1 VISLQQMRYL
11 VVLSEE
17 LQFLRA
23 SERCFVTQPTLSMQ
37 VKKAEEQLGHP
48 VFDRVTQ
55 PLTLTPYGQSVIP
68 ILREILNEN
77 DKITQLNEKMSGKV
91 FEEIRIGVIP
101 TIAVYLLS
109 DIFLRLRKA
118 LPNAKLL
125 FMEYRTEELL
135 LALETNK
142 VDLAIFAGPYSDP
155 RHRSIPLY
163 QEEIKIYTNEDS
175 TGEIAIESLTNL
187 QPWLLS
193 KGNCLRTQM
202 VNFCNLKDAVDPI
215 EWDYIGGS
223 LEILVDMVNINGGYT
238 LIPANYASP
247 KMDAGK
253 LKSLQSNYGMPARE
267 ILGVFAHK
275 THKTTSI
282 QIILREIQ
290 LKYATQKATGPL
302 QLLDWK

>member
-1 VISLQQMRYL
+1 MISLQQMRYL

-55 PLTLTPYGQSVIP
+55 PLALTPYGQSVIP

-125 FMEYRTEELL
+125 FMEYRT
-135 LALETNK
+135 
-142 VDLAIFAGPYSDP
+142 
-155 RHRSIPLY
+155 
-163 QEEIKIYTNEDS
+163 
-175 TGEIAIESLTNL
+175 
-187 QPWLLS
+187 
-193 KGNCLRTQM
+193 
-202 VNFCNLKDAVDPI
+202 
-215 EWDYIGGS
+215 
-223 LEILVDMVNINGGYT
+223 
-238 LIPANYASP
+238 
-247 KMDAGK
+247 
-253 LKSLQSNYGMPARE
+253 
-267 ILGVFAHK
+267 
-275 THKTTSI
+275 
-282 QIILREIQ
+282 
-290 LKYATQKATGPL
+290 
-302 QLLDWK
+302 

>member
-1 VISLQQMRYL
+1 MISLQQMRYL
-11 VVLSEE
+11 VILSEE

-48 VFDRVTQ
+48 IFDRVTQ
-55 PLTLTPYGQSVIP
+55 PLSLTPYGQSVIP

-77 DKITQLNEKMSGKV
+77 EKLSVLNEKMSGTFV
-91 FEEIRIGVIP
+91 EEIRIGIIP
-101 TIAVYLLS
+101 TISVYLLK
-109 DIFLRLRKA
+109 DVFLGLRSA
-118 LPNAKLL
+118 LPNVKLL
-125 FMEYRTEELL
+125 FLEFRTEELL
-135 LALETNK
+135 VALETNK
-142 VDLAIFAGPYSDP
+142 VDLALFAGPYSDP
-155 RHRSIPLY
+155 RHRSVPLY
-163 QEEIKIYTNEDS
+163 QEEIKIYSSVVSNGDVS
-175 TGEIAIESLTNL
+175 IESLENL

-275 THKTTSI
+275 SHKTERLQTM
-282 QIILREIQ
+282 LREIQ
-290 LKYATQKATGPL
+290 LKYPYRKAKELL
-302 QLLDWK
+302 QILDWK